1 MRLSAVIF
9 TIVLVATSATAAIA
23 EAKEPSRSELK
34 LMHQAKINESKAR
47 EIALSAV
54 PQGTIKSHELEE
66 ENGLLVWSF
75 DLTTPVTP
83 NITEVQVNAKTG
95 AVVSIQEES
104 PEDQKNE
111 AALDKAKNKKGQE
124 TKAN

>member
-1 MRLSAVIF
+1 MKLPPVILA
-9 TIVLVATSATAAIA
+9 IVLAATSATVAFA
-23 EAKEPSRSELK
+23 EAKEHSKSERK
-34 LMHQAKINESKAR
+34 LLLQAKITETKAS

-54 PQGTIKSHELEE
+54 PKGTIKSNELEE

-75 DLTTPVTP
+75 DLTTSLTP

-111 AALDKAKNKKGQE
+111 AALDKAKSKEGKE